1 MLERIKLLLNV
12 TDRDDLLNELI
23 VLSNEKIAAYIG
35 QDTCPVELDWIT
47 VELVVQRFNRI
58 GSEGLSVERIDGG
71 ANTYIDDELAPF
83 YKFLD
88 DYKAMQNGNIN
99 LKGYKLF

>member
-1 MLERIKLLLNV
+1 MCSS
-12 TDRDDLLNELI
+12 DL

-35 QDTCPVELDWIT
+35 QDNCPVELNWIT
-47 VELVVQRFNRI
+47 IEMVIQRFNRI
-58 GSEGLSVERIDGG
+58 GSEGLSSESVDGG
-71 ANTYIDDELAPF
+71 SNTYIDDELSPF

>member
-12 TDRDDLLNELI
+12 TDQDVLLNELI
-23 VLSNEKIAAYIG
+23 TLSNEKIAAYIG
-35 QDTCPVELDWIT
+35 QDTCPVELDWVV
-47 VELVVQRFNRI
+47 VELVIQRFNRI
-58 GSEGLSVERIDGG
+58 GSEGLSSESVDGG
-71 ANTYIDDELAPF
+71 ANTYIDDELSPF

>member
-12 TDRDDLLNELI
+12 TDQDDLLNELI

-35 QDTCPVELDWIT
+35 QDNCPVELNWIT
-47 VELVVQRFNRI
+47 IEMVIQRFNRI
-58 GSEGLSVERIDGG
+58 GSEGLSSESVDGG
-71 ANTYIDDELAPF
+71 SNTYIDDELSPF

>member
-58 GSEGLSVERIDGG
+58 GSEGLSAESIDGKQS
-71 ANTYIDDELAPF
+71 TYIDDELTPF